1 MTAIGKQRLGDLQ
14 LTRHYQQLPEQH
26 FQRIPPAP
34 LNDPYLVS
42 MNADVAQKLGLNPD
56 WIDHQKLAE
65 FASGQRLFTGSDP
78 IAMKYTGHQFGTYN
92 PQLGDGRGLLLGE
105 HLATDG
111 ILRDLHL
118 KGAVKTAYS
127 RCGDGRAVLRSSI
140 REYLA
145 SAAMAGLGIPTT
157 EALCVV
163 GSSDT
168 VLRENFPEPCATL
181 LRVTPCHIRF
191 GHFEYLYHS
200 RQMDDLVQLTDYV
213 IERYYP
219 TLSETDKP
227 PLALIREV
235 IRRSAEL
242 VARWQAYGFV
252 HGVMNTD
259 NMSIIGETFDYGPFQ
274 FMDNYKADQVSNHS
288 DHQGRYA
295 FKKQPDAMLWN
306 LYCLAQCFMP
316 LVSGDAKTA
325 LALLEEELGHFTGI
339 YQQEYL
345 TLMRQ
350 RLGLELDR
358 TSSDKTA
365 ETCPN
370 KTAETDRQL
379 IEDLWRLLEVQQTD
393 ITLFFRLLSETP
405 VSEQQNKLAGICTY
419 PAAFELWLKQYHQRL
434 ASVDLPEEKRRIKMQ
449 KVNPVYLLRNYM
461 AQEAIE
467 LAHQGDMS
475 RINELLVLLRKPFE
489 YHPVLPHYAGPA
501 PDWAAGICL
510 SCSS

>member
-1 MTAIGKQRLGDLQ
+1 MTTGNLRLKDLQ

-26 FQRIPPAP
+26 FQRISPAP
-34 LNDPYLVS
+34 LNNPYLVS
-42 MNADVAQKLGLNPD
+42 MNADVARRLGLNPD
-56 WIDHQKLAE
+56 GVDREELAE
-65 FASGQRLFTGSDP
+65 FAGGQRLFTGSDP

-105 HLATDG
+105 HLGPDG

-118 KGAVKTAYS
+118 KGAGKTAYS
-127 RCGDGRAVLRSSI
+127 RFGDGRAVLRSSI
-140 REYLA
+140 REFLA
-145 SAAMAGLGIPTT
+145 SAAMTGLGIPTT

-168 VLRENFPEPCATL
+168 VLRESFPEPCATL
-181 LRVTPCHIRF
+181 LRVSPCHIRF

-200 RQMDDLVQLTDYV
+200 RQIDDLNKLTYYV
-213 IERYYP
+213 IERYFP
-219 TLSETDKP
+219 ELAKADNP

-235 IRRSAEL
+235 ILRCAEL

-259 NMSIIGETFDYGPFQ
+259 NMSIIGETLDYGPFQ
-274 FMDNYKADQVSNHS
+274 FMDSFKADQVSNHS

-295 FKKQPDAMLWN
+295 FNKQPDAMRWN
-306 LYCLAQCFMP
+306 LYCLAECFIP
-316 LVSGDAKTA
+316 LVSGDSKTA
-325 LALLEEELGHFTGI
+325 LALLEKELGHFNGI

-345 TLMRQ
+345 RLMHQ
-350 RLGLELDR
+350 RLGLCLEP
-358 TSSDKTA
+358 TAPASDKTA
-365 ETCPN
+365 EN
-370 KTAETDRQL
+370 DRQL
-379 IEDLWRLLEVQQTD
+379 IDDLWRLLEVQKTD

-434 ASVDLPEEKRRIKMQ
+434 ASENLPEKERLVAMQ

-461 AQEAIE
+461 AQDAIE
-467 LAHQGDMS
+467 LVYQGDIS
-475 RINELLVLLRKPFE
+475 RINELLVLLSKPFE
-489 YHPVLPHYAGPA
+489 YHPVLPKYAGPA
-501 PDWAAGICL
+501 PDGAAGICL